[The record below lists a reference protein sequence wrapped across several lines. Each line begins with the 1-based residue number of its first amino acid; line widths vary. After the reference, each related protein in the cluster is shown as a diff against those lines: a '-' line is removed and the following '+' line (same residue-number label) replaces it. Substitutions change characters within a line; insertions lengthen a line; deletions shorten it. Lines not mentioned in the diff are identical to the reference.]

1 MGTAAGSAGLHQAC
15 EHVARGPAVLSLGV
29 GDRAV
34 LLPQMKPQL
43 TLVSEVEVT
52 FLTLRKREQSFR
64 ITRYLHKK
72 KTVSSPI
79 ATVHSTLG
87 LPLRISNY

>member
-52 FLTLRKREQSFR
+52 FLTMIRLFSCVNAHVALERLKVAE
-64 ITRYLHKK
+64 
-72 KTVSSPI
+72 VSPTDLTGVRLLSC
-79 ATVHSTLG
+79 V
-87 LPLRISNY
+87 N